1 MLDRRAQILLK
12 TLVERYIAEGEP
24 VGSRALSRF
33 SGLDLS
39 PATIRNVMA
48 DLEDLGFVASPHTS
62 AGRVPTPR
70 GYRLFVDSLLTIKPL
85 EKIEISQLEVNLNPE
100 HPQGLISAAS
110 LLLSELTKFAGVVV
124 ASKRKAPA
132 FRHIEFLALSDKR
145 VLLIIV
151 TAEGDVQNRILFTDR
166 TYTPSELTYAANFL
180 NQNYAGLAF
189 DEIQRR
195 GRDELPRP
203 RGGKT
208 GRLTP
213 PPQAGRPGPAGASG
227 ADDG

>member
-1 MLDRRAQILLK
+1 MGHEREEALGERAQHLLRILI
-12 TLVERYIAEGEP
+12 ESYIRDGQP
-24 VGSRALSRF
+24 VGSRALSRE
-33 SGLDLS
+33 SGLQLS
-39 PATIRNVMA
+39 SATIRNVMA

-85 EKIEISQLEVNLNPE
+85 EQIEISQLEVNLNPE
-100 HPQGLISAAS
+100 RPQALLGAAS
-110 LLLSELTKFAGVVV
+110 QLLSELTKFAGVVV
-124 ASKRKAPA
+124 ASKRKSPA

-195 GRDELPRP
+195 VRDELQR
-203 RGGKT
+203 
-208 GRLTP
+208 
-213 PPQAGRPGPAGASG
+213 
-227 ADDG
+227 